1 MTDNTFILSKLD
13 SKHKAHYEKSMLG
26 EILGGI
32 LNKNIDLKKISQQI
46 DLNHLKKTSQGFE
59 HYYSQRPVNRY

>member
-26 EILGGI
+26 EILGAF
-32 LNKNIDLKKISQQI
+32 LTKTSTLKKY
-46 DLNHLKKTSQGFE
+46 H
-59 HYYSQRPVNRY
+59 NRLT